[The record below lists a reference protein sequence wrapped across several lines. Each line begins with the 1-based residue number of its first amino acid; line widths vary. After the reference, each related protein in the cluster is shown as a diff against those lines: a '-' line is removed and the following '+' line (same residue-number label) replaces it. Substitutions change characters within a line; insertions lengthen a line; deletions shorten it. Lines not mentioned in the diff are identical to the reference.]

1 MNWASLIAHLVKNLP
16 AMQETRVQLL
26 GRENPWR
33 RKWQPPS
40 VFLPGESHGQRNMV
54 DYIVHGIARVR
65 HDLAL
70 SLSNPQNQLS
80 TKVDSN
86 IENERQKNCKTYRKQ
101 IARWKN
107 SLPVISLNINNGE
120 MVETVE
126 SFILLRSKITVDS
139 DCSHEIKR
147 FLLFERKA
155 LTNLDKDPY
164 SQSYGFSS
172 SHVHMWYLDLKKGWV
187 LKNWCFQ
194 IVKTLESPLDCQRS
208 NQSILKKIK
217 PEDSV
222 EGLMLKLQYFG
233 HACIELTDW
242 KRPWFWE
249 RLRAGGEEGNRG
261 WDSWIAS
268 PTQLTCVWASSKK

>member
-1 MNWASLIAHLVKNLP
+1 MNWASLTAHLVKNLP

-54 DYIVHGIARVR
+54 DYIVHGISRVR

-120 MVETVE
+120 MVETVK

-233 HACIELTDW
+233 HAMHRANWLEKTLILGKIEG
-242 KRPWFWE
+242 R
-249 RLRAGGEEGNRG
+249 RRRG
-261 WDSWIAS
+261 
-268 PTQLTCVWASSKK
+268 QQRMR